1 MAEKSVEEK
10 IVKAKMPWLL
20 VIVFSAVVSS
30 IVTITQAFTQPI
42 SVARSVYTLGIA
54 PCAIDFPMA
63 SFALLF
69 MLPLLRKIEFLRKRI
84 DMELMTYLYV
94 AAVCVSWTCNQLYCT
109 EIGPYFADRIAYPE
123 DTLEYIP
130 LVVAP
135 PTSAIEAWLRGSVP
149 VPWGDWIPVILWH
162 WIRHIS
168 IVLLMVS
175 FSGIIRRSWIDIE
188 RIPFPHS
195 IAAYELAVV
204 SMSGRQKLLQ
214 SKTLLIGILLGIV
227 FQVPI
232 FFTYIFP
239 WFPDIYGWKV
249 NTCGTGAWAM
259 PPGHSLAVIIG
270 LSCIQKNPV
279 TFAIMFLTPLRV
291 LFSTWVWTFIY
302 FIAIQVAW
310 YQGYYTGLE
319 NYGGC
324 CRGYFSPSPLWV
336 PPFKFMALSFSGGFT
351 ALAVIY
357 LYLNRDYLWQ
367 TIKVALG
374 KLDPSVVRELEKNE
388 PLTYRQMWLLF
399 VAGFVLNMIVYATA
413 GVSAYPTFVMIAG
426 LLILWIG
433 MARVAGLTGIN
444 STESVD
450 HGNTFLRLF
459 VWPTAP
465 EPPTRDFML
474 TSAAAQ
480 WASQPYAPPYG
491 FSIISSFASFR
502 FASLTGADNRNVFKT
517 IVIALS
523 VGFLFSFIT
532 MISLNYQFGATRLS
546 LLFPMTTEFR
556 DRTGS
561 PEVWNSRPG
570 TEPLA
575 PYMFA
580 GFAVTSILYVLSARL
595 LWFPLEPVGFIVG
608 TSMLGAGLIGL
619 WMPALVC
626 WIAKTLVLRIG
637 GSKLYEEHAVPF
649 VSGFIGG
656 YTLITVVA
664 AIVFVVRFFYPF

>member
-1 MAEKSVEEK
+1 MGEKAEARLEV
-10 IVKAKMPWLL
+10 KMPWIPI
-20 VIVFSAVVSS
+20 IVFSAVVSS
-30 IVTITQAFTQPI
+30 IITITQAFTQPI
-42 SVARSVYTLGIA
+42 SVARSVYTLGVA
-54 PCAIDFPMA
+54 PCAICFPMA
-63 SFALLF
+63 SFAFLF
-69 MLPLLRKIEFLRKRI
+69 ILPLIRKAEFLRKRM
-84 DMELMTYLYV
+84 DMEIITYLYV

-109 EIGPYFADRIAYPE
+109 EIGTYFADRIAYPE
-123 DTLEYIP
+123 DTLQYIP

-135 PTSAIEAWLRGSVP
+135 PTPAISAWLQGGAP
-149 VPWGDWIPVILWH
+149 VPWGDWAPVIIWH

-168 IVLLMVS
+168 IVLLMAS
-175 FSGIIRRSWIDIE
+175 FSAVIRKSWIDIE
-188 RIPFPHS
+188 KIPFPQS
-195 IAAYELAVV
+195 IAAYELTVV
-204 SMSGRQKLLQ
+204 SMGGRQKLLQ
-214 SKTLLIGILLGIV
+214 SKTLVIGILLGIV

-232 FFTYIFP
+232 FLSYIFP
-239 WFPDIYGWKV
+239 WFPDVYGWRV
-249 NTCGTGAWAM
+249 NTCGTGAWYL
-259 PPGHSLAVIIG
+259 PPGSPLGVVIG
-270 LSCIQKNPV
+270 LACIQKNPV
-279 TFAIMFLTPLRV
+279 TYAIMFLTPLRV
-291 LFSTWVWTFIY
+291 LFSTWVWYAIY
-302 FIAIQVAW
+302 LIAVQVAW
-310 YQGYYTGLE
+310 IQGYFTGME
-319 NYGGC
+319 AWGGC
-324 CRGYFSPSPLWV
+324 CRGYGGMNTPLWA
-336 PPFKFMALSFSGGFT
+336 PPFKFMALSFAGGFT

-357 LYLNRDYLWQ
+357 LYLNRNYLWQ
-367 TIKVALG
+367 TIKAALRR
-374 KLDPSVVRELEKNE
+374 LDPSVVREMEKNE
-388 PLTYRQMWLLF
+388 PLTYRQAWLLF
-399 VAGFVLNMIVYATA
+399 LIGFILNMVVYAVA

-491 FSIISSFASFR
+491 FSIISSLAGFR
-502 FASLTGADNRNVFKT
+502 FASLTGANNRNVFKT
-517 IVIALS
+517 IVTALS

-532 MISLNYQFGATRLS
+532 MIVLNYQFGATKLS
-546 LLFPMTTEFR
+546 LLFATTTEFR
-556 DRTGS
+556 ERTGS
-561 PEVWNSRPG
+561 PVVWNGRPG
-570 TEPLA
+570 SEPLA
-575 PYMFA
+575 PYVLA
-580 GFAVTSILYVLSARL
+580 GFLITSALYVLSARF

-626 WIAKTLVLRIG
+626 WILKTLVLKIG

-656 YTLITVVA
+656 YTLITIIA